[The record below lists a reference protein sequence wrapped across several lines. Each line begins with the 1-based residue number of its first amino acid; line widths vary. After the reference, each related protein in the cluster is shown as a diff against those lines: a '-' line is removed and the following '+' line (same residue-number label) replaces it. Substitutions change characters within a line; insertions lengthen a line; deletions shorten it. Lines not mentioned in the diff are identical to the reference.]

1 MSTISVMIS
10 ALQMRYGQHGVPI
23 ESGAL
28 APTLLA
34 LSFDFYP
41 FPMSDS
47 ERIVLVVEGSCVE
60 ERAENNQVEETVIES
75 SQEEDSSSSPEIDEN
90 EEDSSSSPEINENEE
105 EITVLPA

>member
-23 ESGAL
+23 ESGVR
-28 APTLLA
+28 APTLLV

-47 ERIVLVVEGSCVE
+47 ERIALIVEGSCVE
-60 ERAENNQVEETVIES
+60 ERVENNQVEETVIES
-75 SQEEDSSSSPEIDEN
+75 SQEEDSSSSPEIDE
-90 EEDSSSSPEINENEE
+90 IEE
-105 EITVLPA
+105 EITVLPM